1 MSRITPRAVLATI
14 FIALIASGPALAEL
28 PRHVRL
34 QTWQPLPE
42 EQSLPP
48 LFDDLPNEFGFDL
61 AMRNGLAFVG
71 MPLTMGTGQVAVF
84 TQGSTGR
91 WTRTATII
99 ASDRTSGDE
108 FGRSVSFRDGL
119 VVIGSAR
126 AAYIFKQVDGV
137 WREQQKIVRLVS
149 DGGVFFA
156 RGLKQEAGVLAI
168 RNDAAVY
175 VFEKGT
181 TGKFE
186 RRARFAPP
194 AGKTWSDGSIS
205 MTNREIVFGSPPA
218 AYILGRNSSGQW
230 VRQQRLVPLHP
241 TPGGG
246 FGGAVAID
254 RNMILVVDGNG
265 KVPGADPEVESVG
278 LVYGFVRV
286 EGKYVEAFQ
295 LSQPDEWPAT
305 RFGQSIA
312 MFGTRFAVGAS
323 EFDDDGGESPDRAF
337 VATYSRDGSIVRPLG
352 FVQHSTVPTSISI
365 ANNVMLVG
373 SPLTGFCPWG
383 SDCIGEANLYDLSRF
398 EP

>member
-1 MSRITPRAVLATI
+1 MSRVTPRAVLATM
-14 FIALIASGPALAEL
+14 FIALVASGPALAEL

-34 QTWQPLPE
+34 ETWNPLPE

-48 LFDDLPNEFGFDL
+48 LFDDLPNEFGYDL
-61 AMRNGLAFVG
+61 AIRNGLAFVG

-84 TQGSTGR
+84 TQGTRG
-91 WTRTATII
+91 WTRTATIF

-119 VVIGSAR
+119 VVVGSAR

-149 DGGVFFA
+149 DGGVFFG
-156 RGLKQEAGVLAI
+156 RGLKQEGGVLAI
-168 RNDAAVY
+168 RNEAAVY
-175 VFEKGT
+175 VFERGA

-194 AGKTWSDGSIS
+194 PGKSWSGNSIS
-205 MTNREIVFGSPPA
+205 MTSREIVFGSPPA
-218 AYILGRNSSGQW
+218 AYILGRNSTGQW
-230 VRQQRLVPLHP
+230 VRKQRLAPLNP
-241 TPGGG
+241 DGGGG
-246 FGGAVAID
+246 FGETVAID
-254 RNMILVVDGNG
+254 RGMILVADRNFVVDPDREHIGM
-265 KVPGADPEVESVG
+265 
-278 LVYGFVRV
+278 VYGFVPGSQ
-286 EGKYVEAFQ
+286 GKYVEVFQ

-305 RFGQSIA
+305 RFGISIA

-323 EFDDDGGESPDRAF
+323 EFSDDGGETPDRAF
-337 VATYSRDGSIVRPLG
+337 VATYSRDGSVVRPLG
-352 FVQHSTVPTSISI
+352 FVQRSTVPTSIAI

-373 SPLTGFCPWG
+373 SPLTGFCVWG
-383 SDCIGEANLYDLSRF
+383 TDCIGEANLYDLSRF

>member
-28 PRHVRL
+28 PRHVLL
-34 QTWQPLPE
+34 QTWEPLPE

-48 LFDDLPNEFGFDL
+48 IFDDLPNEFGFDL
-61 AMRNGLAFVG
+61 AIRNGLAFVG
-71 MPLTMGTGQVAVF
+71 MPRTLGTGQVAVF
-84 TQGSTGR
+84 TQGTRG

-108 FGRSVSFRDGL
+108 FGRAVSFRDGL
-119 VVIGSAR
+119 VVVGSAR

-168 RNDAAVY
+168 RNEAAVY
-175 VFEKGT
+175 IFERGT

-194 AGKTWSDGSIS
+194 AGRSWFGNSIS
-205 MTNREIVFGSPPA
+205 MTRREIVFGSPPA

-230 VRQQRLVPLHP
+230 IRRQRLVPLHP
-241 TPGGG
+241 DPGGG
-246 FGGAVAID
+246 FGETVAID
-254 RNMILVVDGNG
+254 RGMILVADRNIV
-265 KVPGADPEVESVG
+265 ADPNGENVG
-278 LVYGFVRV
+278 LVYGFVPGGQ
-286 EGKYVEAFQ
+286 GKYVEAFQ

-305 RFGQSIA
+305 RFGLSIA
-312 MFGTRFAVGAS
+312 MFGTRFAVGAA
-323 EFDDDGGESPDRAF
+323 EFDDDSGETPDRAF
-337 VATYSRDGSIVRPLG
+337 VATYLRDGSVVRPLG
-352 FVQHSTVPTSISI
+352 FVQNSTVPTSIGI

-373 SPLTGFCPWG
+373 SPLTGFCVWG
-383 SDCIGEANLYDLSRF
+383 TDCIGEANLYDLSRF

>member
-14 FIALIASGPALAEL
+14 FIAIIASGPALAEL

-42 EQSLPP
+42 EQSGPP
-48 LFDDLPNEFGFDL
+48 IFDDLPNEFGFDL
-61 AMRNGLAFVG
+61 AIRNGLAFVG
-71 MPLTMGTGQVAVF
+71 MPLTMNTGQVAVF
-84 TQGSTGR
+84 TQGTKG

-108 FGRSVSFRDGL
+108 FGRAVSFRDGL
-119 VVIGSAR
+119 VVVGSAR
-126 AAYIFKQVDGV
+126 AAYVFKQVDGV

-168 RNDAAVY
+168 RNEAAVY
-175 VFEKGT
+175 IFERGT

-194 AGKTWSDGSIS
+194 AGKSWSGNSIS
-205 MTNREIVFGSPPA
+205 MTKREIVFGSPPA
-218 AYILGRNSSGQW
+218 AYVLGRNSSGQW
-230 VRQQRLVPLHP
+230 IRQQRLVPLQP
-241 TPGGG
+241 KGGG
-246 FGGAVAID
+246 FGETVAID
-254 RNMILVVDGNG
+254 RGMILVADRNAPNG
-265 KVPGADPEVESVG
+265 ESAG
-278 LVYGFVRV
+278 LVYGFVPGQ
-286 EGKYVEAFQ
+286 GKYVEAFQ

-305 RFGQSIA
+305 RFGESIA
-312 MFGTRFAVGAS
+312 MFGTRFAVGAT
-323 EFDDDGGESPDRAF
+323 EFDDDGGETPNRAF
-337 VATYSRDGSIVRPLG
+337 VATYSRDGSVVRPLG
-352 FVQHSTVPTSISI
+352 FVQHSTVPTSIGI

-373 SPLTGFCPWG
+373 SPLTGFCVWG

>member
-1 MSRITPRAVLATI
+1 MSRIKPRAVLATI

-48 LFDDLPNEFGFDL
+48 LFEDLPNEFGFDL
-61 AMRNGLAFVG
+61 AIRNGLAFVG
-71 MPLTMGTGQVAVF
+71 MPLTMSTGQVAVF
-84 TQGSTGR
+84 TQGTKGV

-108 FGRSVSFRDGL
+108 FGRAFSFRNGL
-119 VVIGSAR
+119 VVVGSAR
-126 AAYIFKQVDGV
+126 AAYVFKQVDGV

-168 RNDAAVY
+168 RNEAAVY
-175 VFEKGT
+175 IFERGT
-181 TGKFE
+181 TGQFE

-194 AGKTWSDGSIS
+194 AGKRWFGNSIS
-205 MTNREIVFGSPPA
+205 MTKREIVFGSPPA

-230 VRQQRLVPLHP
+230 IRQQRLVPLHP
-241 TPGGG
+241 DPGGG
-246 FGGAVAID
+246 FGETVAID
-254 RNMILVVDGNG
+254 NDMILVADRNA
-265 KVPGADPEVESVG
+265 VPADPDSAG
-278 LVYGFVRV
+278 IVYGFVPSQ
-286 EGKYVEAFQ
+286 GKYVEAFQ

-305 RFGQSIA
+305 RFGVSIA
-312 MFGTRFAVGAS
+312 MFGTRFAVGAT
-323 EFDDDGGESPDRAF
+323 EFDDDGGETPNRAF
-337 VATYSRDGSIVRPLG
+337 VATYSRDGSVVRPLG
-352 FVQHSTVPTSISI
+352 FVQHSTVPTSIGI

-373 SPLTGFCPWG
+373 SPLTGFCVFG
-383 SDCIGEANLYDLSRF
+383 ADCIGEANLYDLSRF

>member
-42 EQSLPP
+42 EQSGPP
-48 LFDDLPNEFGFDL
+48 IFDDLPNEFGFDL
-61 AMRNGLAFVG
+61 AIRNGLAFVG
-71 MPLTMGTGQVAVF
+71 MPLTMNTGQVAVF
-84 TQGSTGR
+84 TQGTKG

-108 FGRSVSFRDGL
+108 FGRAVSFRDGL
-119 VVIGSAR
+119 VVVGSAR
-126 AAYIFKQVDGV
+126 AAYVFKQVDGV

-168 RNDAAVY
+168 RNEAAVY
-175 VFEKGT
+175 IFERGT

-194 AGKTWSDGSIS
+194 AGKSWSGNSIS
-205 MTNREIVFGSPPA
+205 MTKREIVFGSPPA
-218 AYILGRNSSGQW
+218 AYVLGRNSSGQW
-230 VRQQRLVPLHP
+230 IRQQRLVPLQP
-241 TPGGG
+241 KGGG
-246 FGGAVAID
+246 FGETVAID
-254 RNMILVVDGNG
+254 RGMILVADRNAPNG
-265 KVPGADPEVESVG
+265 ESAG
-278 LVYGFVRV
+278 LVYGFVPGQ
-286 EGKYVEAFQ
+286 GKYVEAFQ

-305 RFGQSIA
+305 RFGESIA
-312 MFGTRFAVGAS
+312 MFGTRFAVGAT
-323 EFDDDGGESPDRAF
+323 EFDDDGGETPNRAF
-337 VATYSRDGSIVRPLG
+337 VATYSRDGSVVRPLG
-352 FVQHSTVPTSISI
+352 FVQHSTVPTSIGI

-373 SPLTGFCPWG
+373 SPLTGFCVWG